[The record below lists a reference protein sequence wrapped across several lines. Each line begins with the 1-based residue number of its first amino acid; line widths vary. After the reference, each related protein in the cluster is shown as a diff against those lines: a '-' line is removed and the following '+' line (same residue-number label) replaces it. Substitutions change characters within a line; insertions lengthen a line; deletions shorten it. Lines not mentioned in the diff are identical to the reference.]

1 MPCWA
6 EIRVLNVK
14 NEGRKRMELKGKKV
28 IVIGERDGV
37 QGPAIEACVKSAG
50 AEPVLIQTQCF
61 V

>member
-1 MPCWA
+1 MQ
-6 EIRVLNVK
+6 LK
-14 NEGRKRMELKGKKV
+14 GRKA

-50 AEPVLIQTQCF
+50 ADPVLVQTQCF